1 MSYILDALK
10 RAESERSR
18 GAVPGVHA
26 QPQAAP
32 SRATQ
37 GRGPVVW
44 IAAVLMALAAG
55 AAVVWWLAGRGAAT
69 VQAPVP
75 APASVVAAAA
85 APAEVPAPR
94 VPEPSPPA
102 ASVVERPAA
111 VLPPIPPIPVAP
123 VVPAAPPVPAVPVAP
138 APIAAPKAP
147 APAKAQADQP
157 RISTLA
163 ELPDTVR
170 QQLPALAISG
180 STYSENPLYRMVI
193 VNGQV
198 LHEGDTAAP
207 GVVLDTIRQK
217 DVVLRAQGYR
227 FAMKY

>member
-26 QPQAAP
+26 QPPAAA
-32 SRATQ
+32 SSAAK
-37 GRGPVVW
+37 GPGAVVW
-44 IAAVLMALAAG
+44 VAAGLVALALVGTLA
-55 AAVVWWLAGRGAAT
+55 WWLAGREAAP
-69 VQAPVP
+69 APV
-75 APASVVAAAA
+75 VVAAA
-85 APAEVPAPR
+85 PVEVPAPR

-102 ASVVERPAA
+102 VPVVERPAA
-111 VLPPIPPIPVAP
+111 VLPPIPVIPAIP
-123 VVPAAPPVPAVPVAP
+123 VVPIVPVAP
-138 APIAAPKAP
+138 ATPAPAPVPKAP
-147 APAKAQADQP
+147 AEPP
-157 RISTLA
+157 RIATLA

-170 QQLPALAISG
+170 QQLPPLAISG

>member
-26 QPQAAP
+26 QPQSPVSPAVP
-32 SRATQ
+32 
-37 GRGPVVW
+37 GRGPAVW
-44 IAAVLMALAAG
+44 VAAVLVALAVGG
-55 AAVVWWLAGRGAAT
+55 ASVLWLAGRRAT
-69 VQAPVP
+69 P
-75 APASVVAAAA
+75 APAPVVAAVVAV
-85 APAEVPAPR
+85 AEPTPPVP
-94 VPEPSPPA
+94 VPVPSPPA
-102 ASVVERPAA
+102 APVAERPAA
-111 VLPPIPPIPVAP
+111 VLPPIPAIPAIAAMP
-123 VVPAAPPVPAVPVAP
+123 VVPLASVPAPPPVQP
-138 APIAAPKAP
+138 PKALAAANP
-147 APAKAQADQP
+147 SAGSH
-157 RISTLA
+157 RFSTLA
-163 ELPDTVR
+163 ELPDSVR

-180 STYSENPLYRMVI
+180 GTYSENPLYRMVI

-207 GVVLDTIRQK
+207 GVVLDTIRPK

>member
-26 QPQAAP
+26 QPPAAA
-32 SRATQ
+32 SSAAK
-37 GRGPVVW
+37 GPGGVVW
-44 IAAVLMALAAG
+44 AAAGLVALALVG
-55 AAVVWWLAGRGAAT
+55 ALVWWLAGRGAA
-69 VQAPVP
+69 P
-75 APASVVAAAA
+75 APA
-85 APAEVPAPR
+85 P
-94 VPEPSPPA
+94 
-102 ASVVERPAA
+102 VVERPAA
-111 VLPPIPPIPVAP
+111 VLPPIPVIPAIP
-123 VVPAAPPVPAVPVAP
+123 VVPMVPVAP
-138 APIAAPKAP
+138 AAPAPAPVPKAP
-147 APAKAQADQP
+147 AEPP
-157 RISTLA
+157 RIATLA

-170 QQLPALAISG
+170 QQLPPLAISG

>member
-10 RAESERSR
+10 RADAERSR

-26 QPQAAP
+26 QPQTAAHP
-32 SRATQ
+32 AAKV
-37 GRGPVVW
+37 RGAGMWVV
-44 IAAVLMALAAG
+44 AVVFVLAIAG
-55 AAVVWWLAGRGAAT
+55 ALVWWLAGRGA
-69 VQAPVP
+69 VP
-75 APASVVAAAA
+75 APAPAVAAVAPVQVPVPAVPAPEPIPPA
-85 APAEVPAPR
+85 APA
-94 VPEPSPPA
+94 
-102 ASVVERPAA
+102 VERPAA
-111 VLPPIPPIPVAP
+111 VLPPIPAIPPPPVAP
-123 VVPAAPPVPAVPVAP
+123 VAAA
-138 APIAAPKAP
+138 AP
-147 APAKAQADQP
+147 APAPKATTATKAPAEQP
-157 RISTLA
+157 RITTLA

-227 FAMKY
+227 FVMKY

>member
-26 QPQAAP
+26 QPQAATHP
-32 SRATQ
+32 AAK
-37 GRGPVVW
+37 GHGGVVW
-44 IAAVLMALAAG
+44 IAAGVIALALVG
-55 AAVVWWLAGRGAAT
+55 ALVWWFAGRGAA
-69 VQAPVP
+69 PVP
-75 APASVVAAAA
+75 PPVVAAV
-85 APAEVPAPR
+85 APAEVSAPR
-94 VPEPSPPA
+94 VQEPSPPLA
-102 ASVVERPAA
+102 PAVERPAA
-111 VLPPIPPIPVAP
+111 VLPPIPVVPAVPAIPVAP
-123 VVPAAPPVPAVPVAP
+123 AVPVVSPLPAP
-138 APIAAPKAP
+138 AQATQPAPGPKAP
-147 APAKAQADQP
+147 AATKVPAEQP
-157 RISTLA
+157 RVSPLA

-180 STYSENPLYRMVI
+180 ATYSENPQYRMVI

-207 GVVLDTIRQK
+207 GVVLDTIRPK
-217 DVVLRAQGYR
+217 DVVLRVQGYR

>member
-26 QPQAAP
+26 QPHAAATTTPQSRSRVVWVLAGAVALTAVGGGLWWWSTSSAERTPTAP
-32 SRATQ
+32 S
-37 GRGPVVW
+37 PVSPV
-44 IAAVLMALAAG
+44 
-55 AAVVWWLAGRGAAT
+55 AVVVPT
-69 VQAPVP
+69 PVQAP
-75 APASVVAAAA
+75 A
-85 APAEVPAPR
+85 
-94 VPEPSPPA
+94 
-102 ASVVERPAA
+102 PAA
-111 VLPPIPPIPVAP
+111 VLPPIPPLPVEPPPPAAPTVPVA
-123 VVPAAPPVPAVPVAP
+123 VAKAPAAPPTTPA
-138 APIAAPKAP
+138 AAP
-147 APAKAQADQP
+147 P
-157 RISTLA
+157 RVATLA

-180 STYSENPLYRMVI
+180 GTYSENPLYRMVI

>member
-26 QPQAAP
+26 QPPAAA
-32 SRATQ
+32 SSAAK
-37 GRGPVVW
+37 GPGAVVW
-44 IAAVLMALAAG
+44 VAAGLVALALVGTLA
-55 AAVVWWLAGRGAAT
+55 WWLAGREAAP
-69 VQAPVP
+69 APV
-75 APASVVAAAA
+75 VVAAA
-85 APAEVPAPR
+85 PVEVPAPR

-102 ASVVERPAA
+102 VPVVERPAA
-111 VLPPIPPIPVAP
+111 VLPPIPVIPAI
-123 VVPAAPPVPAVPVAP
+123 PVAP
-138 APIAAPKAP
+138 APAPVPKAP
-147 APAKAQADQP
+147 AEPP
-157 RISTLA
+157 RIATLA

-170 QQLPALAISG
+170 QQLPPLAISG